1 MKGRTIAA
9 DAVVLYRHRLN
20 EGNIGEPGMGI
31 KFARIAPRDQEFLR
45 LYIHDEIAQQ

>member
-1 MKGRTIAA
+1 MPWSFTVTGSTKGTSVSPA
-9 DAVVLYRHRLN
+9 
-20 EGNIGEPGMGI
+20 MGI